1 MKLFGQKGSATSR
14 PTLGQVLQRMNL
26 GLALIAVSAAG
37 IFLTLLALFAL
48 RAYANHNLHLIARSI
63 SYTAEAA
70 VVFED
75 RPAAREALML
85 IASNEEVSEAKILD
99 MRGIALASWNHP
111 ADSPLHGLEQMVARW
126 ILPEAVVLPIARE
139 GKQIGLVWLTGNG
152 SSLLKFLL
160 RGMVGM
166 IACLML
172 STLCALVLSR
182 RMLRGIVTSLD
193 DITNVAHTVRR
204 DRTFELR
211 VPSAPIAELHELS
224 CDFNGLLDEIEAW
237 QRHLQQENDA
247 LTHQATHDSLTGLPN
262 RAFFEAQLG
271 RALSELEPDEKLA
284 VLFIDGNRFKEVNDN
299 HGHAAGDTVLITIAE
314 RLRSRLRKHDL
325 VARMGGDEF
334 AILLAPL
341 KDTNDVLPIADI
353 IIECMQQPIVLPNK
367 ERVIAALS
375 IGIAFY
381 PEHASTTQELLHEAD
396 DAMYRAK
403 HLSHGGW
410 RLAMRK

>member
-1 MKLFGQKGSATSR
+1 MSLIRRKGSTSSR

-26 GLALIAVSAAG
+26 GLALIAVGTAG
-37 IFLTLLALFAL
+37 IFLTLVALFAL

-63 SYTAEAA
+63 SYTVEAA

-85 IASNEEVSEAKILD
+85 IASNEEVSEAKVLD
-99 MRGIALASWNHP
+99 KQGVSLANWTHSTDG
-111 ADSPLHGLEQMVARW
+111 ALHGLEQLVAHW
-126 ILPEAVVLPIARE
+126 VLPEAVVWPITHE
-139 GKQIGLVWLTGNG
+139 GNQIGLVWLTGNG
-152 SSLLKFLL
+152 NSLLRFLL

-166 IACLML
+166 IVCLVL

-182 RMLRGIVTSLD
+182 RMLKGIVTSLD
-193 DITNVAHTVRR
+193 DIANVAHTVRR
-204 DRTFELR
+204 DRSFGLR

-224 CDFNGLLDEIEAW
+224 CDFNCLLDEIAAW
-237 QRHLQQENDA
+237 QAHLQQENDA

-262 RAFFEAQLG
+262 RAFFENQLG
-271 RALSELEPDEKLA
+271 RALTELEPDEKLA

-341 KDTNDVLPIADI
+341 DNTNDVLPIAEN

-367 ERVIAALS
+367 ETVIAALS
-375 IGIAFY
+375 IGIALY
-381 PEHASTTQELLHEAD
+381 PEHAATPQDLLHEAD

>member
-1 MKLFGQKGSATSR
+1 M
-14 PTLGQVLQRMNL
+14 
-26 GLALIAVSAAG
+26 
-37 IFLTLLALFAL
+37 
-48 RAYANHNLHLIARSI
+48 
-63 SYTAEAA
+63 
-70 VVFED
+70 VFED

-99 MRGIALASWNHP
+99 MRGVALASWSHP

-139 GKQIGLVWLTGNG
+139 GEQIGLVWLTGNG

-237 QRHLQQENDA
+237 QQHLQQENDA

-375 IGIAFY
+375 IGIAFTLNM
-381 PEHASTTQELLHEAD
+381 PLPLRNCSTKRMTQCTGQNTCPTEA
-396 DAMYRAK
+396 
-403 HLSHGGW
+403 GG
-410 RLAMRK
+410 

>member
-1 MKLFGQKGSATSR
+1 MSLLRSKGSTPSR

-26 GLALIAVSAAG
+26 SLALIAVGTAG
-37 IFLTLLALFAL
+37 IFLTLLAMFAL

-63 SYTAEAA
+63 SYTVEAA

-85 IASNEEVSEAKILD
+85 IASNEEVSEAKVLD
-99 MRGIALASWNHP
+99 KQGVSLANWSHSTDG
-111 ADSPLHGLEQMVARW
+111 ALHGLEQLVAHW
-126 ILPEAVVLPIARE
+126 VLPEAVVWPITHE
-139 GKQIGLVWLTGNG
+139 GNQIGLVWLTGSGN
-152 SSLLKFLL
+152 SLLRFLM

-166 IACLML
+166 LVCLAL
-172 STLCALVLSR
+172 STVCALVLSR
-182 RMLRGIVTSLD
+182 RMLTGIVTPLD

-204 DRTFELR
+204 DRSFDLR

-224 CDFNGLLDEIEAW
+224 CDFNCLLDEIEAW
-237 QRHLQQENDA
+237 QAHLQQENDA

-262 RAFFEAQLG
+262 RAFFENQLG
-271 RALSELEPDEKLA
+271 RALTELEHDENLA
-284 VLFIDGNRFKEVNDN
+284 VLFIDGNHFKEVNDN

-341 KDTNDVLPIADI
+341 SNTDDVLPIADN
-353 IIECMQQPIVLPNK
+353 IIECMQQPIVLHNK
-367 ERVIAALS
+367 ETVLAALS

-381 PEHASTTQELLHEAD
+381 PEHASTPQDLLHEAD